1 MKPFVGKPMNGVFEL
16 LGVQVCV
23 VHRAVCMFDEMK
35 R

>member
-16 LGVQVCV
+16 SGFRFEWCTELYVCL
-23 VHRAVCMFDEMK
+23 MK